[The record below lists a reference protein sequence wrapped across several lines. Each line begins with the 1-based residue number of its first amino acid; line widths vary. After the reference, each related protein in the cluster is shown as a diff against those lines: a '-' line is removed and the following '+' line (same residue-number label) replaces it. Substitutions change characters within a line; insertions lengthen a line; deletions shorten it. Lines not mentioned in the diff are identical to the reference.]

1 MKCFVVFLL
10 TFGSISASYAG
21 KCREGQF
28 PVRSHPRN
36 AYIKTDGTAVS
47 ATQVKEQCRPYR
59 TLTKPEPNFTTRAPK
74 NWPNPNEKFKG
85 WTKEEEIK
93 IRSILEKL
101 PKSITNIGKITFLR
115 STEKSPNP
123 SVSNSENQIIVI
135 YDSIFSHDLSRVI
148 SHELAHIYWD
158 SLDYKKKEEFRTA
171 AEWKVNR
178 DGQTLS
184 LQRKKV
190 SIQDSY
196 TGPDED
202 FSNLIELHIQN
213 ANNFKDQPSLLKCL
227 ENFLK

>member
-1 MKCFVVFLL
+1 MKYL
-10 TFGSISASYAG
+10 TVLFFIFGSISASHAN
-21 KCREGQF
+21 KCPEGHF

-36 AYIKTDGTAVS
+36 AYTKTDGTAVS

-59 TLTKPEPNFTTRAPK
+59 TLKKPEPIFTTISPK
-74 NWPNPNEKFKG
+74 NWPNPNEKFKN
-85 WTKEEEIK
+85 WTKIQEIK
-93 IRSILEKL
+93 VRAVLEKL
-101 PKSITNIGKITFLR
+101 PKSITNIGKITLLR
-115 STEKSPNP
+115 STEKSINP

-135 YDSIFSHDLSRVI
+135 YDSISSHDLSRVL

-158 SLDYKKKEEFRTA
+158 SLDYKSKEEFRTT
-171 AEWKVNR
+171 AEWKINR

-196 TGPDED
+196 NGPDED
-202 FSNLIELHIQN
+202 FSNLIELYIQN

>member
-10 TFGSISASYAG
+10 IFGSISASNAS
-21 KCREGQF
+21 KCPEGHF

-36 AYIKTDGTAVS
+36 AYTKTDGTAVS

-59 TLTKPEPNFTTRAPK
+59 TLKKPEPNFTTKSPK
-74 NWPNPNEKFKG
+74 NWPKPNEKFKD
-85 WTKEEEIK
+85 WTEEEKIK

-135 YDSIFSHDLSRVI
+135 YDSVSSHNLSRVI

-158 SLDYKKKEEFRTA
+158 SIDSTLQENFQTA
-171 AEWKVNR
+171 AEWKISK
-178 DGQTLS
+178 DSKTIS
-184 LQRKKV
+184 LKRKNV
-190 SIQDSY
+190 TIQDSY
-196 TGPDED
+196 LGPHED
-202 FSNLIELHIQN
+202 FSNLVELFIQN
-213 ANNFKDQPSLLKCL
+213 KDSFKDRPLLLKCL

>member
-1 MKCFVVFLL
+1 MKYLVVLFFILGGIRA
-10 TFGSISASYAG
+10 TYAN
-21 KCREGQF
+21 KCPKGQF

-36 AYIKTDGTAVS
+36 AYMKTDGTAVS
-47 ATQVKEQCRPYR
+47 AAHVKEQCRSYR
-59 TLTKPEPNFTTRAPK
+59 TLKKPVPNFTTQIPK

-85 WTKEEEIK
+85 WTKEEEFK

-115 STEKSPNP
+115 STERSLNP

-135 YDSIFSHDLSRVI
+135 YDSISSHDLSRVI
-148 SHELAHIYWD
+148 SHELGHLYWD
-158 SLDYKKKEEFRTA
+158 SLNYKSKEEFRTA
-171 AEWKVNR
+171 AEWKVSR
-178 DGQTLS
+178 DGKTLS

-202 FSNLIELHIQN
+202 FSNLIELYIQN
-213 ANNFKDQPSLLKCL
+213 RNYFKDQPILLKCL

>member
-1 MKCFVVFLL
+1 MKCLAVLFCI
-10 TFGSISASYAG
+10 FGSINCAYAY
-21 KCREGQF
+21 KCPDGQF

-36 AYIKTDGTAVS
+36 AYTKTDGTAVS

-135 YDSIFSHDLSRVI
+135 YDSVSSHDFSRVI
-148 SHELAHIYWD
+148 SHELAHIFWD
-158 SLDYKKKEEFRTA
+158 SIDSTLQENFQTA
-171 AEWKVNR
+171 AEWKISK
-178 DGQTLS
+178 DSKTIS
-184 LQRKKV
+184 LQRKNV
-190 SIQDSY
+190 TIQDSY
-196 TGPDED
+196 LGPHED
-202 FSNLIELHIQN
+202 FSNLIELFIKKKDS
-213 ANNFKDQPSLLKCL
+213 FKDQPILHKCL

>member
-1 MKCFVVFLL
+1 MKYLAVLFCIL
-10 TFGSISASYAG
+10 GSITGAYAN
-21 KCREGQF
+21 KCPKGQF

-36 AYIKTDGTAVS
+36 AYTKTDGTAVS
-47 ATQVKEQCRPYR
+47 ATQVKDQCRPFR
-59 TLTKPEPNFTTRAPK
+59 TLKKPEPNFTTRAPK

-85 WTKEEEIK
+85 WTKEEEIN

-135 YDSIFSHDLSRVI
+135 YDSISSHDLSRVI

-158 SLDYKKKEEFRTA
+158 SLDYKNKEDFRTA

-202 FSNLIELHIQN
+202 FSNLIELYIQN
-213 ANNFKDQPSLLKCL
+213 RNYFKDQPILLKCL
-227 ENFLK
+227 ENSLK